1 MIFTMQKRILSMITL
16 LMLPMLLSG
25 CVQAILATVAE
36 VGLSVAQERTV
47 GDAVDDAGIMLQIKE
62 AYLQKDV
69 NELTTAVSIEVIEGR
84 VFLTG
89 SVHDPATRINAVR
102 LAWQPKGVKEVINEI
117 QVSKNRGLKQIA
129 TDNSISSQISGKMLL
144 NEDIKSINYS
154 IETVNQIVYVMG
166 IAQNMDESELV
177 TDIARTV
184 KGVKSV
190 VSHVRLKDDPL
201 R

>member
-1 MIFTMQKRILSMITL
+1 MIFIMQKRILSITSL
-16 LMLPMLLSG
+16 LMLPLLLSG

-129 TDNSISSQISGKMLL
+129 KDNGISSQISGKMLL

-166 IAQNMDESELV
+166 IAQNADESELV

-184 KGVKSV
+184 KGVKRV

>member
-1 MIFTMQKRILSMITL
+1 MIFIMQKRILSITSL
-16 LMLPMLLSG
+16 LMLPLLLSG

-129 TDNSISSQISGKMLL
+129 KDNGISSQISGKMLL

-166 IAQNMDESELV
+166 IAQNADESELV